1 MVAKGRDIITDW
13 FKARN
18 WEPFPFQ
25 EETAEQ
31 YLNGKSGLLNAPTGS
46 GKTYA
51 LFLPVLIEWLNST
64 KKFQSQKNNGLQ
76 LIWIT
81 PLRALSKDIQKAM
94 QQVCEELSI
103 PWRIECRT
111 GDTKQAQRTAQK
123 KQMPEVLIT
132 TPESLHLLLAS
143 KNYPKFF
150 KHLKTIVLD
159 EWHELL
165 GSKRGVQAELALS
178 RLKGIS
184 PTLKIWGISAT
195 IGNMDE
201 ALQVLLGDTFS
212 VDKVTTVVANVY
224 KPVEVISILPDHVD
238 EMPWAGHLGL
248 KLLEKVLPIIDKSR
262 STLLFTN
269 TRAQAEIW
277 YQNLLEVAPYLAGV
291 IAMHHGSI
299 DLEKRQWVESA
310 LGNGDLKAV
319 VCTSSL
325 DLGVDFWPVETVVQ
339 IGGSKGIARF
349 SQRAGR
355 SGHQPGAVSKIY
367 FLPTHS
373 LELIEAAALK
383 HALNIKY
390 FEKRE
395 PVINPIDVLVQYAV
409 SLSVGEGMNAEQ
421 TFQEVKSTF
430 SFAGLSDEQWQQ
442 VLTFITTG
450 GQSLVQYD
458 EFSRVKKVADTFAI
472 ADRRKAMQH
481 RLQIGTIVGDVMLKV
496 SYVRGSSLGH
506 IEEYFV
512 SRLKEGDVFW
522 FAGRALEF
530 VHIKGMTVY
539 VRKSKKTK
547 GVVPQW
553 KGGRMSF
560 SSQLSELFRM
570 KLTEYVQGNNTDI
583 ELKTL
588 EPLLAIQQDRSII
601 PSEHE
606 FLIEYSKSK
615 DGHHYF
621 FYPFEGRTVHEG
633 MAAVV
638 AYRIAKHKARTFSIA
653 MNDYGFEL
661 LTDRPIPIEK
671 ALDNNLFT
679 TENLFEDIQKSINAT
694 EMAKR
699 TFRDIAVIAGL
710 VFQGYPGKYKKGKHL
725 QASSQLIFD
734 VFQQY
739 DEKNLLLAQAFK
751 EVYENQ
757 VDEVRIRVAFKRI
770 QKQQIHYIETEK
782 FSPFAFPI
790 MTDRLRSKFSN
801 ETMAERIKRM
811 MKG

>member
-1 MVAKGRDIITDW
+1 MLTKGQDIISDW
-13 FKARN
+13 FKARQ
-18 WEPFPFQ
+18 WESFPFQ
-25 EETAEQ
+25 EETAEH
-31 YLNGKSGLLNAPTGS
+31 YLAGKSGLLNAPTGS

-51 LFLPVLIEWLNST
+51 LFLPVLIEWLNANNQ
-64 KKFQSQKNNGLQ
+64 FQNKINNGLQ

-94 QQVCEELSI
+94 LQVCEELSI
-103 PWRIECRT
+103 PWRVECRT
-111 GDTKQAQRTAQK
+111 GDTKPAQRTAQK

-143 KNYPKFF
+143 KNNPKFF
-150 KHLKTIVLD
+150 KNLKAVVLD

-201 ALQVLLGDTFS
+201 ALQVLLGNTFS
-212 VDKVTTVVANVY
+212 VDKVATVVANIY
-224 KPVEVISILPDHVD
+224 KPVEVISILPDAVD

-248 KLLEKVLPIIDKSR
+248 TLLKKVLPIIDESR

-269 TRAQAEIW
+269 TRSQAEIW
-277 YQNLLEVAPYLAGV
+277 YQNLLEVAPHLAGV
-291 IAMHHGSI
+291 MAMHHGSI

-310 LGNGDLKAV
+310 LGRGDLKAV

-325 DLGVDFWPVETVVQ
+325 DLGVDFWPVETVIQ
-339 IGGSKGIARF
+339 IGGAKGIARF

-355 SGHQPGAVSKIY
+355 SGHQPGSVSKIY

-383 HALNIKY
+383 HALKIKY
-390 FEKRE
+390 FEKRQ
-395 PVINPIDVLVQYAV
+395 PVINPIDVLIQYAV

-421 TFQEVKSTF
+421 TYKEVKSTF
-430 SFAGLSDEQWQQ
+430 SFAGLAEEKWQQ
-442 VLTFITTG
+442 VLNFITTG

-458 EFSRVKKVADTFAI
+458 EFSRVKKIADLFVI
-472 ADRRKAMQH
+472 ADRTKAMRH
-481 RLQIGTIVGDVMLKV
+481 RLQIGTIVGDVLMKV
-496 SYVRGSSLGH
+496 SYTRGRSLGH

-539 VRKSKKTK
+539 VRKSKKKK

-560 SSQLSELFRM
+560 SSQLSELFRL
-570 KLTEYVQGNNTDI
+570 KLTQYVEGKNTDI
-583 ELKTL
+583 ELQTL
-588 EPLLAIQQDRSII
+588 QPLLAVQQARSII
-601 PSEHE
+601 PTEND
-606 FLIEYSKSK
+606 FLIEHAKSR
-615 DGHHYF
+615 DGYHYF

-633 MAAVV
+633 MAAVI

-661 LTDRPIPIEK
+661 LTDQAIPIEK
-671 ALDNNLFT
+671 ALQNNLFT
-679 TENLFEDIQKSINAT
+679 SKNLFEDIQKSINAT

-739 DEKNLLLAQAFK
+739 DEKNLLLTQAFK

-757 VDEVRIRVAFKRI
+757 VDEVRMRVAFKRI
-770 QKQQIHYIETEK
+770 QKQRVHFLETEK

-801 ETMAERIKRM
+801 ESMAERVKRM
-811 MKG
+811 MKS